1 MQIVLFD
8 NKERKNLFPL
18 TATKALADL
27 RCGILTIKEKWEH
40 KTNLP
45 VYIQTENYLQPL
57 YKTVPTKENIYI
69 DATVFANTE
78 LIKQILSLKNNESIE
93 DENGL
98 IAFKGN
104 EVEVDKVYKVDNV
117 KRLTRCW
124 QLFQWNDEELRND
137 FNLITK
143 GRKSHSISSTNHII
157 NKENIFVEEAASIE
171 CAVLNATTGPIYIG
185 KNTEVWEG
193 SVIRGPFAL
202 GENSVV
208 KAGAKIYGATSVG
221 NWCAVGGEIKNS
233 IINNFSNK
241 AHDGYLGDSVIGEWC
256 NLGAGTTN
264 SNVKNTAAV
273 VKMLNVAANN
283 FEEVGL
289 KAGVIMGD
297 YSRTAINSSINTGTV
312 IGVCANVFG
321 ELLLPKVIDSFS
333 WGLNHE
339 YEFEKAIRDIK
350 NWKHF
355 KHKQLNKIEENIL
368 KHIFETL

>member
-8 NKERKNLFPL
+8 NKERKKLFPL

-57 YKTVPTKENIYI
+57 YKTIPTKENIYI

-78 LIKQILSLKNNESIE
+78 LIKQILSLKTNESIE

-104 EVEVDKVYKVDNV
+104 EVDKAYKVDNV

-124 QLFQWNDEELRND
+124 QLFQWNDEELKND
-137 FNLITK
+137 FSLITK
-143 GRKSHSISSTNHII
+143 GRKTHSVSSTNHII
-157 NKENIFVEEAASIE
+157 NKENIFVEEGASIE
-171 CAVLNATTGPIYIG
+171 CAILNATTGPIYIG
-185 KNTEVWEG
+185 KNAEVWEG

-264 SNVKNTAAV
+264 SNVKNTAV
-273 VKMLNVAANN
+273 IVKMLNVAANN